1 MPLRTTRHLELLQ
14 LARPLRRFAHSLQP
28 DPNAASYLVHQALSR
43 AFAEPVELRRSD
55 ELETSLRG
63 DIARLFTGPVTH
75 SRGTHGPA
83 IIAQRC

>member
-14 LARPLRRFAHSLQP
+14 LARPLRRFADSLQS

-43 AFAEPVELRRSD
+43 AFAEPLELRRSD

-63 DIARLFTGPVTH
+63 DIARLFAGHVTH
-75 SRGTHGPA
+75 SGGAHGPA
-83 IIAQRC
+83 MILQRC